1 MTALRDQLSSI
12 IGQAFEAEGLPV
24 EFGRVQRSGR
34 PELAQFQCNGAMAA
48 AKAAGKN
55 PREIAAAIVDRLKEN
70 PFFRELDIAGP
81 GFINIRVSDDV
92 LNEQSSMIA
101 ADPRFGVPLV
111 ETPRTVVLDFGG
123 PNVAKPMHVGH
134 LRSGIVGD
142 AMQQIHKFA
151 GDRTISDV
159 HLGDWGLQMGQLI
172 SEIELRSPDLVYFD
186 ESVSDGYP
194 EVGPV
199 TLEELEKLYPEASA
213 ACKADPARMDLAR
226 KATFALQG
234 GRPGYRALWKTFLDV
249 SLAAVKREYH
259 ALGIDFDLWRGEAD
273 VADMIPAMLERFKA
287 EGYSEESDG
296 ALIMR
301 VARNDDNRTIPPLI
315 LLNSEGAV
323 GYHTTDMATIIDRIE
338 THEPDFIL
346 YVTDYRQELHFEQ
359 IFRGARKSG
368 ILRSDVELDHIGFG
382 TMNGPG
388 NTPLK
393 TREGAL
399 PKLHDLIK
407 DATNKAAERLDE
419 TGIGA
424 DYPEEER
431 ADIARKV
438 AIAALK
444 FADLSNQPHS
454 NYIFDLDRFTTF
466 EGKTGPYLLYAAVR
480 IKSILRKAAEEGSEP
495 GTGAIKVASD
505 EERDLVLALD
515 GFGEALAGAYEKRGP
530 NILCDFVYSLAQAFS
545 RFYAAH
551 HILSESDEALKA
563 SRLRLAQ
570 VTLGEIEQVLALL
583 GISVP
588 DRM

>member
-1 MTALRDQLSSI
+1 MNALRDQLTLLM
-12 IGQAFEAEGLPV
+12 GKAFEAEGLSSDL
-24 EFGRVQRSGR
+24 GRVQRSGR
-34 PELAQFQCNGAMAA
+34 PELAQYQCNGAMAA
-48 AKAAGKN
+48 AKQAKKN
-55 PREIAAAIVDRLKEN
+55 PREIASAIVERLKDN

-81 GFINIRVSDDV
+81 GFINIRLADDV
-92 LNEQSSMIA
+92 LNTRSMEIA
-101 ADPRFGVPLV
+101 IDPRYGVALRDH
-111 ETPRTVVLDFGG
+111 PRTVVLDFGG

-151 GDRTISDV
+151 GDKTISDV

-172 SEIELRSPDLVYFD
+172 SEIELRSPDLAYFD
-186 ESVSDGYP
+186 ESVTEGYP
-194 EVGPV
+194 ASGPV

-226 KATFALQG
+226 RATFALQD
-234 GRPGYRALWKTFLDV
+234 GRPGYHALWKTFLDV

-259 ALGIDFDLWRGEAD
+259 ALGIDFDLWKGEAD

-287 EGYSEESDG
+287 EGHSEESDG

-301 VARNDDNRTIPPLI
+301 VARNDDNKTVPPLI

-323 GYHTTDMATIIDRIE
+323 GYHTTDMATIVDRVAS
-338 THEPDFIL
+338 HDPDYIL
-346 YVTDYRQELHFEQ
+346 YVTDYRQNLHFEQ
-359 IFRGARKSG
+359 IFRAARKSG
-368 ILRSDVELDHIGFG
+368 IVGENVDLGHIGFG

-393 TREGAL
+393 TREGHL
-399 PKLHDLIK
+399 PKLHDLIQ
-407 DATNKAAERLDE
+407 DATQRASARLEE
-419 TGIGA
+419 TGIGS
-424 DYPEEER
+424 DYPQEER
-431 ADIARKV
+431 ADIANKV

-480 IKSILRKAAEEGSEP
+480 IKSILRKARDEGIEP
-495 GTGAIKVASD
+495 GTGAISVATD

-515 GFGEALAGAYEKRGP
+515 GFGEAFLGAYEKRGP
-530 NILCDFVYSLAQAFS
+530 NLLCDFVYGLAQAFS
-545 RFYAAH
+545 KFYAAH
-551 HILSESDEALKA
+551 HILSESDEALRA
-563 SRLRLAQ
+563 SRLRLAE

-583 GISVP
+583 GIKVP